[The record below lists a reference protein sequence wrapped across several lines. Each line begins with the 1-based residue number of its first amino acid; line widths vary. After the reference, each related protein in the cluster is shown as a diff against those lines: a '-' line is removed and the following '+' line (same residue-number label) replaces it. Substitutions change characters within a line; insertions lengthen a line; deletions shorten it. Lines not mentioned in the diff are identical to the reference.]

1 MNTHPQ
7 FMPGGGS
14 VQLNPGFFNPMDS
27 RFRPWGFGFGRPWG
41 YGFGGPFFGGFL
53 GGLTAGA
60 LLGPYGGFG
69 YGYPFYGG
77 YPFFY

>member
-1 MNTHPQ
+1 MNTYAHL
-7 FMPGGGS
+7 MPGNGF
-14 VQLNPGFFNPMDS
+14 QREPGYYNPMDS
-27 RFRPWGFGFGRPWG
+27 RIGPWGFGRPWG

-69 YGYPFYGG
+69 YGYPFFGG